1 MKQPKRLGSLTQS
14 RAYNRAPA
22 QEREAA
28 GRLGGRTTP
37 ASGSL
42 REKGDVRVSGILRLE
57 CKATAKKSFSVTRD
71 MVRKITEAGELSGE
85 IPAVEIEFLPVSG
98 QFHGRVA
105 VVPVY
110 VLNQLVAAEKHHG

>member
-1 MKQPKRLGSLTQS
+1 MTQS

-28 GRLGGRTTP
+28 DRLGGRTTP

-110 VLNQLVAAEKHHG
+110 VLNQLVTAEKQHG

>member
-28 GRLGGRTTP
+28 DRLGGRTTP

-110 VLNQLVAAEKHHG
+110 VLNRLVTAEKQHG

>member
-1 MKQPKRLGSLTQS
+1 MKQPKRLGVLTQS
-14 RAYNRAPA
+14 RAYNHAPV

-28 GRLGGRTTP
+28 KRLGGRTTP

-57 CKATAKKSFSVTRD
+57 CKATSKKSFSVTRD

-85 IPAVEIEFLPVSG
+85 LPAIEIEFLPLAG

-105 VVPVY
+105 VVPAY
-110 VLNQLVAAEKHHG
+110 VLNQLVTGEKQHE